1 MEIPSRRKLF
11 KYLSFDR
18 NVNSIQLITIK
29 FSSTRGMG
37 AQLRR
42 NCFPYILQKRCLRT
56 HSSKSKSKQE
66 ERDFSEKNIPP
77 FCFSHHPNDP
87 YAKRMSVT
95 EEHHF
100 IYNFII
106 TRKTPS
112 SQHLMQGST
121 KRFITATTTPSL

>member
-1 MEIPSRRKLF
+1 MWQFSTSRNKIKHRYKNQIVEIPSRRKLF

-66 ERDFSEKNIPP
+66 ERDFSEEKHSTFLLFSPP
-77 FCFSHHPNDP
+77 
-87 YAKRMSVT
+87 KRPLC
-95 EEHHF
+95 
-100 IYNFII
+100 
-106 TRKTPS
+106 KTYVSNGRTPL
-112 SQHLMQGST
+112 HL
-121 KRFITATTTPSL
+121 